1 MTKISRT
8 TDMTQSSEMRHIIM
22 FSLPLLAGNL
32 LQQTYNIVDTM
43 VVGRYLGDGALA
55 AVGAT
60 GSITYLFYTLCIGLS
75 VGAGIIVAQYFGAGK
90 KKALRSAVFNSAL
103 VTAIFGIVISLLSVP
118 ATRPILE
125 LLKVPDKLIGDS
137 VAYMQIACGGT
148 IAVAAY
154 NWINAIMRALGDS
167 KTPLIFLGAAS
178 LLNALLDLL
187 FVVVFKFGIA
197 GAAWATVL
205 TQALSAISCIV
216 YCFAVSREIKLTADD
231 LHADKDMMSRCVKT
245 GVPIA
250 IQNGLISVSMV
261 ALQRVTNG
269 FGETVMA
276 TYTVSMRIEQ
286 FVQQPFS
293 SLNAA
298 VSTFTG
304 QNIGAGKEKRAQKGP
319 CLCNKDIGDIL
330 GSGACTVHT
339 VWRCNNILVCQ
350 GQDCYKHIGKSAYH
364 NLTFLL
370 VAGYYP
376 HHKRIFERRRR
387 YKLCPCKRHGG
398 GNMQDRSFT
407 YPHKDS
413 FHRLLGHM
421 VHHRCNVVC
430 DRYGEPYKI
439 QGWKMEASCHSE
451 IDFHNCCTDWVRQFF

>member
-8 TDMTQSSEMRHIIM
+8 TDMTQGSEMRHIIM

-43 VVGRYLGDGALA
+43 VVGRYLGDDALA

-75 VGAGIIVAQYFGAGK
+75 VGAGIIVAQYFGAGRQ
-90 KKALRSAVFNSAL
+90 KALRSAVFNSAL

-118 ATRPILE
+118 AAKPILE

-205 TQALSAISCIV
+205 TQALSAIFL
-216 YCFAVSREIKLTADD
+216 YCVL
-231 LHADKDMMSRCVKT
+231 
-245 GVPIA
+245 
-250 IQNGLISVSMV
+250 
-261 ALQRVTNG
+261 
-269 FGETVMA
+269 
-276 TYTVSMRIEQ
+276 
-286 FVQQPFS
+286 
-293 SLNAA
+293 
-298 VSTFTG
+298 
-304 QNIGAGKEKRAQKGP
+304 
-319 CLCNKDIGDIL
+319 LC
-330 GSGACTVHT
+330 S
-339 VWRCNNILVCQ
+339 
-350 GQDCYKHIGKSAYH
+350 
-364 NLTFLL
+364 
-370 VAGYYP
+370 
-376 HHKRIFERRRR
+376 ERRDKAHRR
-387 YKLCPCKRHGG
+387 RSARRQGHDEPLCENRRAYRHTKRTYLGINGG
-398 GNMQDRSFT
+398 S
-407 YPHKDS
+407 PA
-413 FHRLLGHM
+413 
-421 VHHRCNVVC
+421 C
-430 DRYGEPYKI
+430 D
-439 QGWKMEASCHSE
+439 
-451 IDFHNCCTDWVRQFF
+451 

>member
-8 TDMTQSSEMRHIIM
+8 TDMTQGSEMRHIIM

-43 VVGRYLGDGALA
+43 VVGRYLGDDALA

-103 VTAIFGIVISLLSVP
+103 VTAIFGVVISLLSVP
-118 ATRPILE
+118 AAKPILE

-137 VAYMQIACGGT
+137 VTYMQIACGGT

-216 YCFAVSREIKLTADD
+216 YCFAVSGEIKLTADD
-231 LHADKDMMSRCVKT
+231 MHADKDMMSRCVKT

-276 TYTVSMRIEQ
+276 AYTVSMRIEQ
-286 FVQQPFS
+286 FNSRFLHLMRRFQHSQDRIS
-293 SLNAA
+293 A
-298 VSTFTG
+298 
-304 QNIGAGKEKRAQKGP
+304 QEKKNVRRK
-319 CLCNKDIGDIL
+319 
-330 GSGACTVHT
+330 V
-339 VWRCNNILVCQ
+339 
-350 GQDCYKHIGKSAYH
+350 
-364 NLTFLL
+364 LL
-370 VAGYYP
+370 V
-376 HHKRIFERRRR
+376 
-387 YKLCPCKRHGG
+387 
-398 GNMQDRSFT
+398 Q
-407 YPHKDS
+407 
-413 FHRLLGHM
+413 
-421 VHHRCNVVC
+421 
-430 DRYGEPYKI
+430 
-439 QGWKMEASCHSE
+439 
-451 IDFHNCCTDWVRQFF
+451 

>member
-8 TDMTQSSEMRHIIM
+8 TDMTQGSEMRHIIM

-43 VVGRYLGDGALA
+43 VVGRYLGDDALA

-90 KKALRSAVFNSAL
+90 KKALQSAVFNSAL
-103 VTAIFGIVISLLSVP
+103 VTAIFGVVISLLSVP
-118 ATRPILE
+118 AAKPILE

-137 VAYMQIACGGT
+137 AAYMQIACGGT

-216 YCFAVSREIKLTADD
+216 YCFAVSGEIKLTADD
-231 LHADKDMMSRCVKT
+231 LHTDKDMMSRCVKT

-250 IQNGLISVSMV
+250 IQNGRYQWWLYSV
-261 ALQRVTNG
+261 
-269 FGETVMA
+269 
-276 TYTVSMRIEQ
+276 
-286 FVQQPFS
+286 
-293 SLNAA
+293 
-298 VSTFTG
+298 
-304 QNIGAGKEKRAQKGP
+304 
-319 CLCNKDIGDIL
+319 
-330 GSGACTVHT
+330 
-339 VWRCNNILVCQ
+339 
-350 GQDCYKHIGKSAYH
+350 
-364 NLTFLL
+364 
-370 VAGYYP
+370 
-376 HHKRIFERRRR
+376 
-387 YKLCPCKRHGG
+387 
-398 GNMQDRSFT
+398 
-407 YPHKDS
+407 
-413 FHRLLGHM
+413 
-421 VHHRCNVVC
+421 
-430 DRYGEPYKI
+430 
-439 QGWKMEASCHSE
+439 
-451 IDFHNCCTDWVRQFF
+451 

>member
-8 TDMTQSSEMRHIIM
+8 TDMTQGSEMRHIIM

-43 VVGRYLGDGALA
+43 VVGRYLGDDALA

-118 ATRPILE
+118 AAKPILE

-137 VAYMQIACGGT
+137 VEYMQIACGGT

-216 YCFAVSREIKLTADD
+216 YCFAVSGEIKLTAGRQGHDEP
-231 LHADKDMMSRCVKT
+231 LCENRCAYRHTKRTYLGINGGSPACDKRLWR
-245 GVPIA
+245 
-250 IQNGLISVSMV
+250 NG
-261 ALQRVTNG
+261 
-269 FGETVMA
+269 
-276 TYTVSMRIEQ
+276 
-286 FVQQPFS
+286 
-293 SLNAA
+293 
-298 VSTFTG
+298 
-304 QNIGAGKEKRAQKGP
+304 
-319 CLCNKDIGDIL
+319 
-330 GSGACTVHT
+330 
-339 VWRCNNILVCQ
+339 
-350 GQDCYKHIGKSAYH
+350 
-364 NLTFLL
+364 
-370 VAGYYP
+370 
-376 HHKRIFERRRR
+376 
-387 YKLCPCKRHGG
+387 HGG
-398 GNMQDRSFT
+398 IHSFNAYRAVRSTAVFFT
-407 YPHKDS
+407 
-413 FHRLLGHM
+413 
-421 VHHRCNVVC
+421 
-430 DRYGEPYKI
+430 
-439 QGWKMEASCHSE
+439 
-451 IDFHNCCTDWVRQFF
+451 

>member
-8 TDMTQSSEMRHIIM
+8 TDMTQGSEMRHIIM

-43 VVGRYLGDGALA
+43 VVGRYLGDDALA

-103 VTAIFGIVISLLSVP
+103 VTAIFGVVISLLSVP
-118 ATRPILE
+118 AAKPILE

-137 VAYMQIACGGT
+137 AAYMQIACGGT

-205 TQALSAISCIV
+205 RRHFLPFLVLCT
-216 YCFAVSREIKLTADD
+216 
-231 LHADKDMMSRCVKT
+231 
-245 GVPIA
+245 
-250 IQNGLISVSMV
+250 
-261 ALQRVTNG
+261 ALQ
-269 FGETVMA
+269 
-276 TYTVSMRIEQ
+276 
-286 FVQQPFS
+286 
-293 SLNAA
+293 
-298 VSTFTG
+298 
-304 QNIGAGKEKRAQKGP
+304 
-319 CLCNKDIGDIL
+319 
-330 GSGACTVHT
+330 
-339 VWRCNNILVCQ
+339 
-350 GQDCYKHIGKSAYH
+350 
-364 NLTFLL
+364 
-370 VAGYYP
+370 
-376 HHKRIFERRRR
+376 
-387 YKLCPCKRHGG
+387 
-398 GNMQDRSFT
+398 
-407 YPHKDS
+407 
-413 FHRLLGHM
+413 
-421 VHHRCNVVC
+421 
-430 DRYGEPYKI
+430 
-439 QGWKMEASCHSE
+439 
-451 IDFHNCCTDWVRQFF
+451 

>member
-8 TDMTQSSEMRHIIM
+8 TDMTQGSEMRHIIM

-43 VVGRYLGDGALA
+43 VVGRYLGDDALA

-90 KKALRSAVFNSAL
+90 KKAMRSAVFNSAL

-118 ATRPILE
+118 AAKPILE

-216 YCFAVSREIKLTADD
+216 YCFAVSGEI
-231 LHADKDMMSRCVKT
+231 SRY
-245 GVPIA
+245 
-250 IQNGLISVSMV
+250 QWWLSSV
-261 ALQRVTNG
+261 
-269 FGETVMA
+269 
-276 TYTVSMRIEQ
+276 
-286 FVQQPFS
+286 
-293 SLNAA
+293 
-298 VSTFTG
+298 
-304 QNIGAGKEKRAQKGP
+304 
-319 CLCNKDIGDIL
+319 
-330 GSGACTVHT
+330 
-339 VWRCNNILVCQ
+339 
-350 GQDCYKHIGKSAYH
+350 
-364 NLTFLL
+364 
-370 VAGYYP
+370 
-376 HHKRIFERRRR
+376 
-387 YKLCPCKRHGG
+387 
-398 GNMQDRSFT
+398 
-407 YPHKDS
+407 
-413 FHRLLGHM
+413 
-421 VHHRCNVVC
+421 
-430 DRYGEPYKI
+430 
-439 QGWKMEASCHSE
+439 
-451 IDFHNCCTDWVRQFF
+451 

>member
-8 TDMTQSSEMRHIIM
+8 TDMTQGSEMRHIIM

-43 VVGRYLGDGALA
+43 VVGRYLGDDALA

-90 KKALRSAVFNSAL
+90 QKALRSAVFNSAL
-103 VTAIFGIVISLLSVP
+103 VTAIFGVVISLLSVP
-118 ATRPILE
+118 AARPILE

-137 VAYMQIACGGT
+137 AVYMQIACGGT

-216 YCFAVSREIKLTADD
+216 YCFAVSGEIKLTADD
-231 LHADKDMMSRCVKT
+231 MHADKDMMCRCVKT

-276 TYTVSMRIEQ
+276 AYTVSMRIGG
-286 FVQQPFS
+286 F
-293 SLNAA
+293 
-298 VSTFTG
+298 
-304 QNIGAGKEKRAQKGP
+304 NIHRTEYRRRKRKTCAERS
-319 CLCNKDIGDIL
+319 CLCNKNIGDIL
-330 GSGACTVHT
+330 GSGACAVHT
-339 VWRCNNILVCQ
+339 VRWSDNILVCQ

-376 HHKRIFERRRR
+376 HHKGLFERRRR
-387 YKLCPCKRHGG
+387 HKLCPCKRHGR

-421 VHHRCNVVC
+421 VHHRRNVVC
-430 DRYGEPYKI
+430 DRHGEPYKI
-439 QGWKMEASCHSE
+439 QGRKMEASFNCE
-451 IDFHNCCTDWVRQFF
+451 IDIHNCCIDWVRQFF